1 MQQGGLLKHK
11 GTVRISNLKV
21 NKIDYIIINGQRVE
35 LPTDWRVLAK
45 DLGYK
50 GDDMTLLSKHF
61 NGESTL
67 LQDLSKVSKDLTT
80 NWHKIKDHAK
90 SSLVRIYR
98 GKVQYKTY
106 QNKYIKPQIKVRSS
120 KDKHINSYYC
130 YSNKVYLHKA
140 AAYVVAKERGFDG
153 FYNDFDM
160 IAHHRRIGETE
171 TIKGNSLDNLTVL
184 TGEDHLRLHSILKR
198 ISKNIKC
205 GSLQMELL

>member
-1 MQQGGLLKHK
+1 M
-11 GTVRISNLKV
+11 N
-21 NKIDYIIINGQRVE
+21 
-35 LPTDWRVLAK
+35 DWREIAR

-61 NGESTL
+61 NGDSTL
-67 LQDLSKVSKDLTT
+67 LKDLSKVSDDLST
-80 NWHKIKDHAK
+80 NWYKVKDHAK
-90 SSLVRIYR
+90 SSMVRIYK

-106 QNKYIKPQIKVRSS
+106 QGKYIKPQIKVRSS

-153 FYNDFDM
+153 FYNEFKM

-171 TIKGNSLDNLTVL
+171 TVRGNSLENLTLL
-184 TGEDHLRLHSILKR
+184 TVKDHLRLHAILKN

-205 GSLQMELL
+205 GSLQVELL

>member
-1 MQQGGLLKHK
+1 MKA
-11 GTVRISNLKV
+11 
-21 NKIDYIIINGQRVE
+21 
-35 LPTDWRVLAK
+35 WREIAA
-45 DLGYK
+45 DLGYQ

-90 SSLVRIYR
+90 SSMVRIYR

-106 QNKYIKPQIKVRSS
+106 QGKYIKPHVKIRSS

-140 AAYVVAKERGFDG
+140 AAYAIAKERGFDG

-184 TGEDHLRLHSILKR
+184 TGEDHLRLHAILKR
-198 ISKNIKC
+198 IAKTVKRGNS
-205 GSLQMELL
+205 QTVLL

>member
-1 MQQGGLLKHK
+1 M
-11 GTVRISNLKV
+11 N
-21 NKIDYIIINGQRVE
+21 
-35 LPTDWRVLAK
+35 DWHGIAR

-61 NGESTL
+61 NGDSTL
-67 LQDLSKVSKDLTT
+67 LQDLSKVSDDLST
-80 NWHKIKDHAK
+80 NWYKVKDHAK

-140 AAYVVAKERGFDG
+140 AAYAIAKERGFDG
-153 FYNDFDM
+153 FYNDFGM
-160 IAHHRRIGETE
+160 IAHHRFIGETGS
-171 TIKGNSLDNLTVL
+171 IQGNSLDNLTLL
-184 TGEDHLRLHSILKR
+184 TVKDHTKLHAILKN
-198 ISKNIKC
+198 ISKNIKR
-205 GSLQMELL
+205 GSLQVQLL

>member
-1 MQQGGLLKHK
+1 MI
-11 GTVRISNLKV
+11 V
-21 NKIDYIIINGQRVE
+21 NGQQVE
-35 LPTDWRVLAK
+35 LPTEWRVLAA

-50 GDDMTLLSKHF
+50 GDDLKLLEYHF
-61 NGESTL
+61 DGASTL
-67 LQDLSKVSKDLTT
+67 LKDLSKVSDDLTT
-80 NWHKIKDHAK
+80 NWYKVKDHAK

-140 AAYVVAKERGFDG
+140 AAYVIAKERGFDG

-160 IAHHRRIGETE
+160 IAHHRRIGETG
-171 TIKGNSLDNLTVL
+171 TVQGNSLENLTLL
-184 TGEDHLRLHSILKR
+184 TVKDHTKLHAILKR

-205 GSLQMELL
+205 GSLQVELL

>member
-1 MQQGGLLKHK
+1 MIVDGK
-11 GTVRISNLKV
+11 
-21 NKIDYIIINGQRVE
+21 RVQVK
-35 LPTDWRVLAK
+35 DWREIAA
-45 DLGYK
+45 DLSIK
-50 GDDMTLLSKHF
+50 GDDLKLLEYHF
-61 NGESTL
+61 DGASTL
-67 LQDLSKVSKDLTT
+67 LKDLSKVSDDLTT
-80 NWHKIKDHAK
+80 NWYKVKDHAK

-184 TGEDHLRLHSILKR
+184 TGEDHLRLHAILKR
-198 ISKNIKC
+198 IAKTVKRGNS
-205 GSLQMELL
+205 QTVLL